1 MSRDT
6 SLAGQLKLQDL
17 MQQYQEQQDVINN
30 MIRDHEKQQGS
41 DRFDEEMDKLDEN
54 LENALN
60 PENMAQLVADAL
72 TTGLVTVGDEIIQ
85 LDQLMA
91 DFAVE
96 SEGAITALSNTIRA
110 EMVES
115 LREAQGLINDLGMS
129 YRALIGY
136 NETLS
141 QARASQNVNSATSRS
156 IAPSV
161 EFNAPILTVEGDIT
175 QDIDSRLSDLA
186 TQVQNTVMKT
196 VTKALS
202 TV

>member
-1 MSRDT
+1 
-6 SLAGQLKLQDL
+6 
-17 MQQYQEQQDVINN
+17 

-41 DRFDEEMDKLDEN
+41 DRFDEEMDKLDEKIEN
-54 LENALN
+54 VLE

>member
-1 MSRDT
+1 
-6 SLAGQLKLQDL
+6 
-17 MQQYQEQQDVINN
+17 
-30 MIRDHEKQQGS
+30 
-41 DRFDEEMDKLDEN
+41 
-54 LENALN
+54 
-60 PENMAQLVADAL
+60 MAQLVADAL